1 MAITYETTLGA
12 LSKEDKET
20 AQLIMP
26 REGFRS
32 SVYPDKDRQGVVTGF
47 AAGFGH
53 KLTDEELKQYKEGD
67 EIRHKQAVDWLKG
80 DLASAREASQKQA
93 TEMGEKGGPNV
104 TEDFQKALQKVNFQ
118 LGPGWI
124 QKFPTAWEHL
134 KKGRWDQAIEEIK
147 FTEEGSGQESKWMKQ
162 TPERAEDFVK
172 SIEEQWQASLVPSS
186 PEYTEKMI
194 DHWEIEKELKKVPK
208 NLSDPA
214 KKEENQLQIKDIVER
229 LGDSYFAPYY
239 KALTK
244 PDSTVLPEWI
254 RMFGK
259 NIIEE
264 QMSGEDIKPPITNKD
279 FRPEDLEALRNI
291 LLDENLV
298 KIPFKIPTTTVR
310 GRELISN
317 PELGNIEQGTSSG
330 KSQKEIEKLK
340 NEGYSY
346 ARLNKQPR
354 TLNVPISL
362 QDTLGGVYFK
372 INPDQSISIRDL
384 YDFKEGTE
392 ASKVASSDVKK
403 PGYSPGNKVEIDLP
417 ALEKEFN

>member
-1 MAITYETTLGA
+1 MAITYEQVLGA
-12 LSKEDKET
+12 LNAEDKET

-32 SVYPDKDRQGVVTGF
+32 SVYPDKDRKGIVTGF

-53 KLTDEELKQYKEGD
+53 KLTDEELKQYKVGD
-67 EIRHKQAVDWLKG
+67 EISHKQAVDWLTG

-104 TEDFQKALQKVNFQ
+104 TEDFQKSLQKVNYQ
-118 LGPGWI
+118 LGSGWI

-147 FTEEGSGQESKWMKQ
+147 FTEEGSGQESEWSQQ
-162 TPERAEDFVK
+162 TPERVEDFVK

-194 DHWEIEKELKKVPK
+194 GHWEIEKELEKVPK

-214 KKEENQLQIKDIVER
+214 KKVENQLQIKDIVER

-264 QMSGEDIKPPITNKD
+264 QMSGEDIKPPITSKD
-279 FRPEDLEALRNI
+279 FRPEHLETLRNI
-291 LLDENLV
+291 LLDKNLQ
-298 KIPFKIPTTTVR
+298 TTKPKEDTEFNR
-310 GRELISN
+310 KMDKDGYDYIKLD
-317 PELGNIEQGTSSG
+317 EQPKT
-330 KSQKEIEKLK
+330 I
-340 NEGYSY
+340 
-346 ARLNKQPR
+346 
-354 TLNVPISL
+354 NVPLDLKLI
-362 QDTLGGVYFK
+362 LGGMWYR
-372 INPDQSISIRDL
+372 INEDQSISIKDN
-384 YDFKEGTE
+384 YDFDPDEFPVGLAT
-392 ASKVASSDVKK
+392 SVGSSEEKK
-403 PGYSPGNKVEIDLP
+403 PGYSPGNKVEIELP